1 MNIQIEIKNH
11 YGNTMYYP
19 ACTKSRL
26 LARLAGTKT
35 LTREALRTIQELGY
49 QVSVCC
55 PEADEILFKRAEV

>member
-19 ACTKSRL
+19 ACDKSRL

-35 LTREALRTIQELGY
+35 LTREAIRTIQELGY
-49 QVSVCC
+49 HVSVCC
-55 PEADEILFKRAEV
+55 PEADEMLFKRAEV

>member
-19 ACTKSRL
+19 ACDKSRL

-35 LTREALRTIQELGY
+35 LTPESIRTIKELGY
-49 QVSVCC
+49 NVHAKQ
-55 PEADEILFKRAEV
+55 PELEV

>member
-19 ACTKSRL
+19 ACDKSRL

-35 LTREALRTIQELGY
+35 LTPESLRTIKELGY
-49 QVSVCC
+49 NVQVKQ
-55 PEADEILFKRAEV
+55 PTIEV

>member
-19 ACTKSRL
+19 ACDKSRL

-35 LTREALRTIQELGY
+35 LTPESIHTVKELGY
-49 QVSVCC
+49 NVQVKQ
-55 PEADEILFKRAEV
+55 PTIEV

>member
-19 ACTKSRL
+19 ACDKSRL

-35 LTREALRTIQELGY
+35 LTFEAIRTIKELGY
-49 QVSVCC
+49 AVQIKL
-55 PEADEILFKRAEV
+55 PELEI